1 MNRLKLGVAGVI
13 WTLLVAAPWLAA
25 PAFAQTDVTGSWIVT
40 VETPQGRND
49 VDVTFKQDGE
59 KLSGQVTSPLGS
71 VDFTG
76 TLIKSDIVV
85 NYSFPMQ
92 GQTIDIKM
100 NGVVANDTMSG
111 TLDFAG
117 LGQVPWSAKRKPP
130 TEAAAA
136 AAPANAAAAPAAAP
150 AAAAAGS
157 LTDVTGKWNITVMMG
172 TNPIAL
178 TATLKQAE
186 GAVSGTI
193 NSPLGEMPVTGT
205 MTGSSLS
212 MQFTAQTPQGD
223 LAVTMNGE
231 LGPDGLA
238 GKSLVPGLGE
248 ADWTA
253 KRIIE

>member
-1 MNRLKLGVAGVI
+1 MNRLKLGVASVI
-13 WTLLVAAPWLAA
+13 GTLLVAAPWLAA
-25 PAFAQTDVTGSWIVT
+25 SAFAQTDVTGTWIVT
-40 VETPQGRND
+40 IETPQGRND

-76 TLIKSDIVV
+76 TLIKSDLVV

-130 TEAAAA
+130 TEAT
-136 AAPANAAAAPAAAP
+136 APAASTTAAAPAAAP
-150 AAAAAGS
+150 AAAAPGS

-172 TNPIAL
+172 TNPLAL

-205 MTGSSLS
+205 MTGSSLAL
-212 MQFTAQTPQGD
+212 QFTAQTPQGD
-223 LAVTMNGE
+223 MAVTMNGE
-231 LGPDGLA
+231 LGPDGLT
-238 GKSLVPGLGE
+238 GKSSVPGLGE